1 MSEITFNLY
10 PQFFTATI
18 LEWKYLL
25 ANDTMK
31 EIIISSLR
39 FLVNDGRIVI
49 YSFVLMPNHI
59 QFIWQIQDNFERAKV
74 QQSFLKYTAQQ
85 MKFQLQKA
93 NPKALEEYKVKA
105 SDRQYQFWERN
116 PLSVDLWSRNVFLQ
130 KLQYIHFNPTQ
141 PNWKLCRFPEEYKY
155 SSARFYEKGI
165 DEFGF
170 LQHYLGWLNFG
181 KVELYFHNSRPFA
194 VSSVAGDNT
203 LQRLC

>member
-18 LEWKYLL
+18 LEWKHLL
-25 ANDTMK
+25 VNDIMK
-31 EIIISSLR
+31 EIIISSLQ
-39 FLVNDGRIVI
+39 FLVNDGRVVV
-49 YSFVLMPNHI
+49 YGFVLMPNHI
-59 QFIWQIQDNFERAKV
+59 HLIWQIQDSFEKAKM

-85 MKFQLQKA
+85 MKFELLKTDST
-93 NPKALEEYKVKA
+93 ALEHYKVKA

-116 PLSVDLWSRNVFLQ
+116 PLSVDLWGRNVFQQ

-141 PNWKLCRFPEEYKY
+141 PHWKLSTLPEEYKY

-170 LQHYLGWLNFG
+170 LQHYLGW
-181 KVELYFHNSRPFA
+181 
-194 VSSVAGDNT
+194 
-203 LQRLC
+203 

>member
-18 LEWKYLL
+18 LEWKHLL

-39 FLVNDGRIVI
+39 FLVNDGRVVI
-49 YSFVLMPNHI
+49 YGFVLMPNHI
-59 QFIWQIQDNFERAKV
+59 HVIWQIQDNFERAKV

-85 MKFQLQKA
+85 MKFQLLKTD
-93 NPKALEEYKVKA
+93 PTALEHYKVKA

-141 PNWKLCRFPEEYKY
+141 PHWKLCRFPEEYKY

-170 LQHYLGWLNFG
+170 LQHYLG
-181 KVELYFHNSRPFA
+181 
-194 VSSVAGDNT
+194 
-203 LQRLC
+203 